1 MYECCRARGC
11 AGTTTDDG
19 IEEVTMQVILLERV
33 QNLGE
38 LGDSVKVKPG
48 YARNYL
54 IPKGRAVIATAE
66 NVAEFEARRADLER
80 QEAESLAAVQARAEA
95 LNGAQV
101 TLSRKTGE
109 EGKLFGSVGPQDIA
123 DALTRQGTPVARH
136 EVRLLS
142 DTLRQVGDY
151 EVGVHL
157 YAEVEAS
164 ITVHIV
170 AEE

>member
-1 MYECCRARGC
+1 
-11 AGTTTDDG
+11 
-19 IEEVTMQVILLERV
+19 MQVILLERV

-54 IPKGRAVIATAE
+54 IPKGRAVIATPE
-66 NVAEFEARRADLER
+66 NVAEFEARRAELER

-95 LNGAQV
+95 LNGTQV
-101 TLSRKTGE
+101 TLVRKTGE

-123 DALTRQGTPVARH
+123 DALTEMGALVARN

-157 YAEVEAS
+157 YADVEAS